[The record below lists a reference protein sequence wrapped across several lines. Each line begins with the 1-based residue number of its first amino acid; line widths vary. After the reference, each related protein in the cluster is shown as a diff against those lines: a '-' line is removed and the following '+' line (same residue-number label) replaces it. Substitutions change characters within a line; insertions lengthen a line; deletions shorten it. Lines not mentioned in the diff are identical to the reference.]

1 MKFTHLEYGRDHG
14 PDHLHKGKLKTK
26 KSFKMYFMVATI
38 CTRENLK
45 NFSLLPPEAEIF
57 FTTPK
62 QFIL

>member
-38 CTRENLK
+38 CTREN
-45 NFSLLPPEAEIF
+45 
-57 FTTPK
+57 
-62 QFIL
+62 